1 MRTLLIL
8 GMLLSP
14 LALADMIEPSHDC
27 NQPDV
32 PFEFQDQYEREQFRA
47 DVDEYKFCIAEFV
60 EEQQDAIRKH
70 NSAADDAIEEWNSF
84 ARST

>member
-1 MRTLLIL
+1 MRTLPLIV
-8 GMLLSP
+8 LLISP
-14 LALADMIEPSHDC
+14 LVFADMIEPSHDC

-32 PFEFQDQYEREQFRA
+32 PYEFQDQYEREQFQA
-47 DVDEYKFCIAEFV
+47 DVDEYKTCISDFV

-70 NSAADDAIEEWNSF
+70 KSAADDAIEEWNSF

>member
-1 MRTLLIL
+1 MRIFLLL
-8 GMLLSP
+8 GLLLSP
-14 LALADMIEPSHDC
+14 LALADTIEPSHDC

-32 PFEFQDQYEREQFRA
+32 PYEFQNQYERDQFRA
-47 DVDEYKFCIAEFV
+47 DVDEYKTCITDFV